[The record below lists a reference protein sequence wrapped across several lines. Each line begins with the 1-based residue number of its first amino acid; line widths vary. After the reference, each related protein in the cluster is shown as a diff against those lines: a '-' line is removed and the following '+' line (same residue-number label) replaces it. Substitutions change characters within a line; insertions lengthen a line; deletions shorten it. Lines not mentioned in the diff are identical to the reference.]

1 MPVPGRKSKPQGEAR
16 NRNKPTHDWIEVVDK
31 PYSGDRPDLPETR
44 TVMTPFGPS
53 SVPVLD
59 LTKSWWESTS
69 TRPHCVLWSPS
80 DWSFALTTALVADAA
95 FSGGVGAATE
105 LRNREKV
112 LGTTVDYRR
121 DLRIRYIDAA
131 SQKQRDEEQPAG
143 VVALDDYRD
152 L

>member
-1 MPVPGRKSKPQGEAR
+1 MPVAGRKPKPEGQAVTR
-16 NRNKPTHDWIEVVDK
+16 HKPTHDWTEVDDV
-31 PYSGDRPDLPETR
+31 PYDGPRPELPEKR
-44 TVMTPFGPS
+44 TVMTQFGPQD
-53 SVPVLD
+53 VALREM
-59 LTKSWWESTS
+59 TKVWWESAS
-69 TRPHCVLWSPS
+69 TMPHCVLWTPS

-121 DLRIRYIDAA
+121 DLRIRYIDPNA
-131 SQKQRDEEQPAG
+131 KVEQPAG

>member
-1 MPVPGRKSKPQGEAR
+1 MPVTGRKPKPDGQAR
-16 NRNKPTHDWIEVVDK
+16 NRNAPTHDWTEVVDE
-31 PYSGDRPDLPETR
+31 PYAGPRPELPETR
-44 TVMTPFGPS
+44 TVMAQFGPQEVPLRAMT
-53 SVPVLD
+53 SV
-59 LTKSWWESTS
+59 WWESTS
-69 TRPHCVLWSPS
+69 TMPHCILWTPS

-121 DLRIRYIDAA
+121 DLRIRYIDPAA
-131 SQKQRDEEQPAG
+131 EKATPAE
-143 VVALDDYRD
+143 VVTLDDYRD